1 MRVPNV
7 TIVVV
12 VGLMKK
18 EVEMKVVRPEVD
30 TNSVDVGWMVVVPGT
45 SLVTVVMFGV
55 MLTTRLVVMT
65 TTEMEVTV
73 VVKTPVVTIVLAIV
87 LVPPSM
93 TTSLVSM
100 MTLVNTDVD
109 VTDVVVVVDVL
120 AGTVR
125 VDDVV
130 RVVLERDVET
140 RAPVMTVLVE
150 VK

>member
-109 VTDVVVVVDVL
+109 VTEVVVVVDVL

>member
-130 RVVLERDVET
+130 RVVLEMDVET